1 MVKQAKAVFSESKQV
16 QLEEKIKVKAEDE
29 SYELEKTFY
38 SNMRSYERDNFRGN
52 GQVRGSYRVKYKDVR
67 KRGKTQKKPSI
78 EIWEKF

>member
-1 MVKQAKAVFSESKQV
+1 MVKQAKAVFSGSKQE
-16 QLEEKIKVKAEDE
+16 QLEEKIKVKVEDE

-38 SNMRSYERDNFRGN
+38 SNMRSNERDNFRGN